1 MKCEKGLLNFI
12 IWTKC
17 LLCSTEER
25 MSYRFGR
32 AWEWINEYH
41 FWVNFGWCPSLRL
54 LSLSDQVHRM
64 SSLHC
69 WCTGLYDTALPGVA
83 RRSPTNSKR
92 SIMNS
97 KAVDDQANQ
106 SHCAP
111 MPLILPRKDELANM
125 FFLRCSRPWLFHAK
139 PFTTSWNSDEP
150 HPPSPSSDS
159 LAYALNHPTIRSA
172 FHLLHL
178 NWSSTV
184 CMN

>member
-17 LLCSTEER
+17 ILCSTEEKL
-25 MSYRFGR
+25 SYRFGTT
-32 AWEWINEYH
+32 WEWVNEYH
-41 FWVNFGWCPSLRL
+41 FWVNFGWYLSLRL

-69 WCTGLYDTALPGVA
+69 WCTGFYDTALPGVT

-111 MPLILPRKDELANM
+111 MLLILHRKDELANLLCFM
-125 FFLRCSRPWLFHAK
+125 VFPPLAFSCQPFHDK
-139 PFTTSWNSDEP
+139 LEQWFPP
-150 HPPSPSSDS
+150 HPSSDS

-184 CMN
+184 YMN